1 MDFHERIAANAAT
14 VEAHLNAY
22 LDTYEHQ
29 PVVDAMRYAVQGG
42 KRMRAYM
49 VIESAPTT
57 KYSGISPT
65 SPWTVKRPVSAP
77 KPPMMPSVKPRGG

>member
-22 LDTYEHQ
+22 LDTYEQQ

-49 VIESAPTT
+49 VYRKRGDVRYFNGTVDLACRCDRGSACIFLGT
-57 KYSGISPT
+57 
-65 SPWTVKRPVSAP
+65 
-77 KPPMMPSVKPRGG
+77 